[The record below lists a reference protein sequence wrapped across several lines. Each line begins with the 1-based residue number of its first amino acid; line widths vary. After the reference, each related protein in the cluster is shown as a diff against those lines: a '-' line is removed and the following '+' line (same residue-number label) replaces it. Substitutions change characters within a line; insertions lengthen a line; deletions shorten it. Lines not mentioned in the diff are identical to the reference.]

1 VPRQLSR
8 TRQGAEVYP
17 PRRSSQKKSTL
28 WSFRGLVISVHWSAC
43 AKRNFPV
50 ELVRKG
56 HVETLSVAFQGRMV
70 GSGVVWLEL
79 IKDVAF
85 RVPPIGPTKARDM
98 IAWTRFSKLLE

>member
-1 VPRQLSR
+1 
-8 TRQGAEVYP
+8 
-17 PRRSSQKKSTL
+17 
-28 WSFRGLVISVHWSAC
+28 
-43 AKRNFPV
+43 
-50 ELVRKG
+50 
-56 HVETLSVAFQGRMV
+56 MV